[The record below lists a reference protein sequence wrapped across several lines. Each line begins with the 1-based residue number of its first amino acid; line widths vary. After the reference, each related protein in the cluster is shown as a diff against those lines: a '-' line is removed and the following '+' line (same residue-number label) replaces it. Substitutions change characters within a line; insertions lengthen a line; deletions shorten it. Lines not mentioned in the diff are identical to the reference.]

1 MSRAAPRI
9 LITGFGRFPGAP
21 ANPAAPIARAL
32 AKRRRP
38 ALASTAR
45 SAMVLPTTWA
55 NAADFDA
62 TLDRLAPDIVLMV
75 GLAAC
80 RPHLC
85 IELRG
90 QNATGTFPDATRT
103 RPPSRLLQKGGPAS
117 APCAAGP
124 APLLHALRQAGVPAR
139 LSRDAGRYV
148 CNALA
153 YRTYQW
159 AAACNKPRM
168 AVFVHIP
175 RPSPHLPSST
185 ITRAIEAL
193 LVALVAQFRAASAR

>member
-1 MSRAAPRI
+1 LSRANPRI

-38 ALASTAR
+38 ALAPTSR

-55 NAADFDA
+55 TAADFSR
-62 TLDRLAPDIVLMV
+62 TLDRIAPDIVLMV
-75 GLAAC
+75 GLASD

-85 IELRG
+85 VEVRG
-90 QNATGTFPDATRT
+90 MNATGRSPDASRT
-103 RPPSRLLQKGGPAS
+103 RPADRLLQRGGPAN
-117 APCAAGP
+117 AACLAAP
-124 APLLHALRQAGVPAR
+124 APLLHALRQAGVPAEA
-139 LSRDAGRYV
+139 SRDAGGYI

-153 YRTYQW
+153 YRAYQW
-159 AAACNKPRM
+159 AAAGAEPRL

-175 RPSPHLPSST
+175 RPSPRLPASA

-193 LVALVAQFRAASAR
+193 LVALVAQFKAASAR